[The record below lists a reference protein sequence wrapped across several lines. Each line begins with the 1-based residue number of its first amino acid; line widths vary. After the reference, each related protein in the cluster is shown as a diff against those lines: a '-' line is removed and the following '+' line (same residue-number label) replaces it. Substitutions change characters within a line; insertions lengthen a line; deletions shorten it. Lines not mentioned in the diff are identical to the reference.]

1 VGNVIEFLCRKNAF
15 RFIWCAA
22 IARQFDFLYCIYGRR
37 FALVVIKSAEDF
49 LTLPSRRLE
58 MALTAF

>member
-1 VGNVIEFLCRKNAF
+1 VGNVIELLCRKNAF
-15 RFIWCAA
+15 RFFWCAA
-22 IARQFDFLYCIYGRR
+22 IARQFDFLYCIYRRR